1 MPKYKTQAL
10 KSETTVKS
18 ETHGSK
24 KNLGRRGSTLSFESV
39 SISGESQKQHEAEEA
54 SKERPDDELER

>member
-1 MPKYKTQAL
+1 M
-10 KSETTVKS
+10 KSETP
-18 ETHGSK
+18 GSK